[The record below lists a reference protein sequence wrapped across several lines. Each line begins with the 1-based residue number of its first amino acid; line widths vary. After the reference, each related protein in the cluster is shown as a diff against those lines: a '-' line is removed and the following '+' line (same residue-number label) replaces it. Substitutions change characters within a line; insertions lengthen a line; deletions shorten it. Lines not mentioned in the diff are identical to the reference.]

1 MKIRLFEEND
11 IKPIYELL
19 KNELG
24 YEVDYSLF
32 VLRVEEM
39 IKNNYLIY
47 VACIENKV
55 VGFIGIEVSYVFE
68 LPKQIMRVNALAV
81 DKNYQNK
88 VKKNA
93 NNSNQAMVSKATFL
107 PPWIMISILFRISP
121 TVTPVMVMPLTTT
134 NIDSICI

>member
-1 MKIRLFEEND
+1 MKIRCFEEND

-32 VLRVEEM
+32 VLRVQEM

-68 LPKQIMRVNALAV
+68 LAI

-88 VKKNA
+88 GIGKQLIQKVEKYTKTNNLAAITLNSGISRKTAHIFYEKQGYFKKGY
-93 NNSNQAMVSKATFL
+93 SFIKYL
-107 PPWIMISILFRISP
+107 K
-121 TVTPVMVMPLTTT
+121 
-134 NIDSICI
+134 

>member
-1 MKIRLFEEND
+1 MKIRCFEEND

-32 VLRVEEM
+32 VLRVQEM

-68 LPKQIMRVNALAV
+68 LPKQIMRVNALAI

-88 VKKNA
+88 NPRLHLFVLFQYCTKRFPCRNRSASVQCLPYK
-93 NNSNQAMVSKATFL
+93 QAFHS
-107 PPWIMISILFRISP
+107 
-121 TVTPVMVMPLTTT
+121 LTYRFY
-134 NIDSICI
+134 IDIHLR